1 MITDSTRV
9 TYSPTLD
16 EFRELARG
24 PANLIPVT
32 REFAADLETPV
43 SVYLKLMDEPGASF
57 LLESVEGGEQV
68 GRYSFVGVDPRATVS
83 LRGRTVERSGEAG
96 EQGRK
101 GEREKESAAAP
112 LHPFTPASF
121 ELAEGQDIL
130 HVLKDELARYTA
142 ADLPGLP
149 RFAGGAVGYLGY
161 DVVRFF
167 ERLPETAAPAG
178 EGASEAHPY
187 DVPDAIFLL
196 TDTLVVFDH
205 ARHRMILLANA
216 SLDACGGDVE
226 AAYVNALRRIDRLAE
241 KLLRPLPAVPTRRW
255 GATHGNGQNIEA
267 NMSRERYETI
277 VREAKEHIAA
287 GDIFQVVLS
296 QRFSRRTSA
305 HPFAVY
311 RALRMLNP
319 SPYMF
324 YFNFAPLDLQVI
336 GASPEMHVRLE
347 DGVAAVRP
355 IAGTRRRGAN
365 PAEDATLAAE
375 LLADPKERAEHVM
388 LVDLGRNDI
397 GRVSEYG
404 SVAVRDLMTVERY
417 SHVMH
422 IVSHVEG
429 RIRPE
434 LDAYDLMRA
443 TFPAGTVSGAPK
455 VRAMGIIE
463 ELEGQRRGLYA
474 GAVGY
479 FSYDGSMDTCI
490 AIRTM
495 VMQGDRVAV
504 QAGAGIV
511 ADSDPA
517 AEYQECVNKAGA
529 LLVAVERAEA
539 GTL

>member
-1 MITDSTRV
+1 MDLTTNLTSEQFR
-9 TYSPTLD
+9 PTLD
-16 EFRELARG
+16 EFRALAAG

-68 GRYSFVGVDPRATVS
+68 GRYSFVGVNPRATIA
-83 LRGRTVERSGEAG
+83 LRGRTVELSGG
-96 EQGRK
+96 EGEKGRK
-101 GEREKESAAAP
+101 GEGVSSPAP
-112 LHPFTPASF
+112 LPPFSPSSYQ
-121 ELAEGQDIL
+121 LADGEDIL
-130 HVLKDELARYTA
+130 HVLKTALGQYRA

-167 ERLPETAAPAG
+167 EKLPETAAPG
-178 EGASEAHPY
+178 P

-196 TDTLVVFDH
+196 ADTLVVFDH
-205 ARHRMILLANA
+205 ARHRLILLANA
-216 SLDACGGDVE
+216 RINGNGADVE
-226 AAYVNALRRIDRLAE
+226 AAYVDALRRIDRLAE

-255 GATHGNGQNIEA
+255 GATHGNGQEIEA
-267 NMSRERYETI
+267 NMSRERYEAV

-347 DGVAAVRP
+347 DGVASVRP
-355 IAGTRRRGAN
+355 IAGTRRRGAT
-365 PAEDATLAAE
+365 PGEDAALAAE

-404 SVAVRDLMTVERY
+404 SVVVRDLMAVERY

-422 IVSHVEG
+422 IVSQVEG
-429 RIRPE
+429 RVRSG

-455 VRAMGIIE
+455 VRAMEIIE

-474 GAVGY
+474 GAAGY

-495 VMQGDRVAV
+495 MMQGDRVSV

-517 AEYQECVNKAGA
+517 AEYQECVNKASA
-529 LLVAVERAEA
+529 LLVAVARAEA